1 MPDWTQVRIFLALIV
16 AAIAAN
22 TKIPLAQQ
30 APGAGSSVTEE
41 AILVYQG
48 WRMLSDGDAG
58 QAAQHAAK
66 ILVTYPRSIAGL
78 TLLVEAEIVRAG
90 PLVALDAY
98 ERWLGNRKIEDG
110 YVIRTVARAML
121 RELIKSSD
129 AGARL
134 EALKALAADGDDEA
148 LGLLKQP
155 ADGGRLPEMFA
166 LAAIGEERSVR
177 GLIAQLGTGIGSRR
191 PIIEALGR
199 SRNPLA
205 IPPLTKLLTDES
217 LDLRSAAATALGR
230 LGAKETVS
238 AMVPLLMDSQPF
250 PVRFSAAG
258 ALHRLGDPRGTA
270 FLRKNLSSDHEM
282 VRGQAAE
289 ELAAVAEDTSWVPV
303 AKQLIA
309 SPDPEMRLLAARLI
323 APQDEAQARAVFEN
337 LMTEQNPAI
346 REAAG
351 HALVN
356 ATTSDFASLR
366 RRLRG
371 DPVGRALAAGRVL
384 ELTKR

>member
-1 MPDWTQVRIFLALIV
+1 MRIFLALIV
-16 AAIAAN
+16 AAISAN
-22 TKIPLAQQ
+22 TTISLAQQ
-30 APGAGSSVTEE
+30 PPGAGSVVTEE

-48 WRMLSDGDAG
+48 WRMLSDGDAA
-58 QAAQHAAK
+58 QAAQHASK
-66 ILVTYPRSIAGL
+66 ILVSHPRSIAAL
-78 TLLVEAEIVRAG
+78 SLLVEAEIVG
-90 PLVALDAY
+90 SGALAALGAY

-121 RELIKSSD
+121 RELIKSPD

-134 EALKALAADGDDEA
+134 EALKVLAADGDDEA
-148 LGLLKQP
+148 LALLRQP
-155 ADGGRLPEMFA
+155 AESGRLPEMFA

-205 IPPLTKLLTDES
+205 IPPLTKLLADES
-217 LDLRSAAATALGR
+217 PDLRSAAATALGR
-230 LGAKETVS
+230 LAAKETAG
-238 AMVPLLMDSQPF
+238 AMAPLLVESQPF
-250 PVRFSAAG
+250 SVRFAAAG
-258 ALHRLGDPRGTA
+258 ALHRLGDPRGTT

-309 SPDPEMRLLAARLI
+309 SRDPEIRLLAARLI
-323 APQDEAQARAVFEN
+323 ARQDEAQARTVFEN
-337 LMTEQNPAI
+337 LMTDQNPAI

-351 HALVN
+351 HALIE
-356 ATTSDFASLR
+356 ATTSDFAALRRSLR
-366 RRLRG
+366 DADLI
-371 DPVGRALAAGRVL
+371 GRVFAGGRVL
-384 ELTKR
+384 ELTRR